1 MRLCRRRAADVGQYA
16 RHEPEE
22 WREWELIIGVP
33 KEQKSG
39 ENRVSMTAATVRE
52 AVARGHTVLVQ
63 RGAGAG
69 SGIADEDYAAA
80 GAELVDNLETVYER
94 AEMVVKVKEPE
105 PFEWPLLRSDH
116 ILFTY
121 LHLAASKEL
130 TEAIVRSGAVGIA
143 YETVQLAN
151 GALPLLTP
159 MSEIAG
165 RMTVQVGARFLEK
178 FHGGA
183 GVLLGGVPGVPPANV
198 VVVGAGTVGFG
209 AALVGLGMGA
219 RVTLIDNSLPRLR
232 YLHDVLHG
240 RYVTLMSNAQNIADA
255 VAEADLLIGAVLVP
269 GAKAPKLVTDAMVRA
284 MKPGSVIIDVAVDQG
299 GCIETVDRTTTHAS
313 PVYERYG
320 VLHYAV
326 PNMPGAVPRTATLA
340 LTNATQPYV
349 LKVADLGW
357 REAARQDPALAL
369 GVNCAAGKLTS
380 RAVAEAHGME
390 YTPLDQVLA
399 G

>member
-1 MRLCRRRAADVGQYA
+1 M
-16 RHEPEE
+16 
-22 WREWELIIGVP
+22 IIGVP

-63 RGAGAG
+63 RGAGEG
-69 SGIADEDYAAA
+69 SGISDEDYAAA
-80 GAELVDNLETVYER
+80 GAELVDELEAVWER
-94 AEMVVKVKEPE
+94 AQLVVKVKEPE
-105 PFEWPLLRSDH
+105 PFEWSLLRSHH

-121 LHLAASKEL
+121 LHLAASKEV

-178 FHGGA
+178 YHGGP
-183 GVLLGGVPGVPPANV
+183 GILLGGVPGVPPANV
-198 VVVGAGTVGFG
+198 VVVGAGTVGYG

-232 YLHDVLHG
+232 YLNEVLHG
-240 RYVTLMSNAQNIADA
+240 RYVTLMSNAQNIGDA

-269 GAKAPKLVTDAMVRA
+269 GARAPKLVTDAMVRA
-284 MKPGSVIIDVAVDQG
+284 MKPGSVIVDVAVDQG
-299 GCIETVDRTTTHAS
+299 GCIETIDRTTTHAS

-326 PNMPGAVPRTATLA
+326 PNMPGAVPRTATQA

-369 GVNCAAGKLTS
+369 GVNCAGGTLTS

-390 YTPLDQVLA
+390 YTSLADVLA